1 MGQSLQRIL
10 VATDFSPQAELAV
23 ARAAQLA
30 REQGASLELLH
41 AAPLPLPT
49 PVWGGDLGYGT
60 GIDAAEVVA
69 SATRSL
75 GRIAEEVN
83 ARFGFKPSLHC
94 EARPVVPLLRERLQA
109 LRFDLL
115 VIGATGAGAI
125 ARRLFGSNAQS
136 ILRHAPVPTLIVRR
150 PAEAGYR
157 RLLAATDFSA
167 DAERAARF
175 ARALAPSASVSVFAA
190 LDLPDTRVEPLLGL
204 SADERRRN
212 LDRAREAAASALSA
226 FAGALGTGESDC
238 HLRDGRASHELPE
251 VAAAIGAD
259 LICLGAHGKGR
270 IEAAVL
276 GSTSLHTAAEAG
288 CDVLVVP
295 HAG

>member
-1 MGQSLQRIL
+1 MDKPVKRIL
-10 VATDFSPQAELAV
+10 VATDFSPQANLAV
-23 ARAAQLA
+23 DRAARLA
-30 REQGASLELLH
+30 LEQGASLELLH

-49 PVWGGDLGYGT
+49 PVWGGDLGFGT
-60 GIDAAEVVA
+60 GIDVAEVVA
-69 SATRSL
+69 AGSGGLA
-75 GRIAEEVN
+75 RIANDVS

-94 EARPVVPLLRERLQA
+94 EARPVVPLLRERLLA
-109 LRFDLL
+109 LHFDLL
-115 VIGATGAGAI
+115 VIGATGAGTM
-125 ARRLFGSNAQS
+125 ARRLFGSTAQS
-136 ILRHAPVPTLIVRR
+136 ILRHATVPTLIVRC
-150 PAEAGYR
+150 PAESAYR

-175 ARALAPSASVSVFAA
+175 GRALAPAASVAVFAA
-190 LDLPDTRVEPLLGL
+190 LDLPDARVEPLLGL
-204 SADERRRN
+204 SDEERRRN
-212 LDRAREAAASALSA
+212 LDRARDAVASALSA
-226 FAGALGTGESDC
+226 FAAGLDATEADC

-276 GSTSLHTAAEAG
+276 GSTSLHIAVEAG